1 MKSWKVCII
10 FYVSGVLNGIRVV
23 SACVHHILCVRYY
36 MESELVY
43 PANNACDSILKIDA
57 INVQLLQISAE
68 GN

>member
-1 MKSWKVCII
+1 
-10 FYVSGVLNGIRVV
+10 
-23 SACVHHILCVRYY
+23 